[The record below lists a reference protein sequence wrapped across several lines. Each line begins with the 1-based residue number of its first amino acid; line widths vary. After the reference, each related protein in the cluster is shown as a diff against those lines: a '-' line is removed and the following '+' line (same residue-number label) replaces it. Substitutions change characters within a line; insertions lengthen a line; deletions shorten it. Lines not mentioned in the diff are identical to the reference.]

1 MWIWAKATPKTAN
14 PEILPLACIPQ
25 AEQPRSSSG
34 RFPGRFA
41 ADARGGIAITFALV
55 IFGAIGAV
63 GLSLDYARLTLIQNT
78 MQGAADAAAFAG
90 AKEMSLAD
98 AKQENIPEIVKAVV
112 RKYANADG
120 ALDAKAETKI
130 RNQPLQV
137 EVRLE
142 QRLPLYFGGLFGMTS
157 KTVEVLSIAQVVG
170 QPNLCVLA
178 LEAHE
183 PAAINMAHNSRLT
196 GSNCAVFSNSSSASG
211 FSVAQGAQLVASTVC
226 SAGGIVGQG
235 SIAPAPY
242 QDCPQ
247 FEDPLG
253 SRPEPSVGRCDHLAK
268 IIIARTVTLR
278 PGTYCLGLTI
288 LGFSKVTFEPGVYII
303 KDGPFLVAGASE
315 ITGHG
320 VGFFLTGISIFT
332 FDPLTRIDLSA
343 PTSGPLA
350 GLLFFG
356 SRSQSKLLIN
366 TILSDRAHVMTGTI
380 YLPTTTFIADS
391 LAQIGSDSAYT
402 AIVSRRLLLMDGPHL
417 VLNTRYSDTDVPVPE
432 GIKAAGQPVRLIR

>member
-1 MWIWAKATPKTAN
+1 MRTSAKVTPLKSVSMYVMFAGYTATGVIGAS
-14 PEILPLACIPQ
+14 L
-25 AEQPRSSSG
+25 G
-34 RFPGRFA
+34 RFVERVA
-41 ADARGGIAITFALV
+41 SDARGGVAVIFALV
-55 IFGAIGAV
+55 LSAAIGAV
-63 GLSLDYARLTLIQNT
+63 GLTLDYARLTHIQTT

-98 AKQENIPEIVKAVV
+98 AKQENIPAVVKAVV
-112 RKYANADG
+112 RKYVDADG
-120 ALDAKAETKI
+120 GVEANAETKI
-130 RNQPLQV
+130 RSQPLQV

-142 QRLPLYFGGLFGMTS
+142 RHVDLYFGGLFGKTS
-157 KTVEVLSIAQVVG
+157 TTVEVLSVAQVVG

-178 LEAHE
+178 LEGRE
-183 PAAINMAHNSRLT
+183 PAAINMTHNSRLT
-196 GSNCAVFSNSSSASG
+196 GSNCAVFSNSSSAGG
-211 FSVAQGAQLVASTVC
+211 FAVAQGAQLVASTVC

-253 SRPEPSVGRCDHLAK
+253 DRPEPTVGRCDHIAK
-268 IIIARTVTLR
+268 IIAARTVTLK
-278 PGTYCLGLTI
+278 PGTYCLGLSI

-303 KDGPFLVAGASE
+303 KDGPFLVAGSSE
-315 ITGHG
+315 ITGQG
-320 VGFFLTGISIFT
+320 VGFFLKGISIFT

-380 YLPTTTFIADS
+380 YLPTTTFVADS
-391 LAQIGSDSAYT
+391 LAQIGSNSAYT
-402 AIVSRRLLLMDGPHL
+402 AIVARRLLLMDGPHL
-417 VLNTRYSDTDVPVPE
+417 VLNTRYSETDVPVPE
-432 GIKAAGQPVRLIR
+432 GIKAAGQPVRLIK

>member
-1 MWIWAKATPKTAN
+1 MRIWSNASPKIIPNRMPLRRSFDAA
-14 PEILPLACIPQ
+14 EIDFSSRRPLQRI
-25 AEQPRSSSG
+25 
-34 RFPGRFA
+34 A
-41 ADARGGIAITFALV
+41 ADARGSVAIIFSLVFATAV
-55 IFGAIGAV
+55 GAV
-63 GLSLDYARLTLIQNT
+63 GFSLDYARLTHIQTT
-78 MQGAADAAAFAG
+78 MQSAADAAAFAG

-112 RKYANADG
+112 RKYSDADG
-120 ALDAKAETKI
+120 AIGSTAETKI

-142 QRLPLYFGGLFGMTS
+142 RPVNLYFGGLFGKSST
-157 KTVEVLSIAQVVG
+157 TVEVLSIAQVVG

-178 LEAHE
+178 LEGRE
-183 PAAINMAHNSRLT
+183 PAAINMTHNARLT
-196 GSNCAVFSNSSSASG
+196 GSNCAVFSNSSSAGG
-211 FSVAQGAQLVASTVC
+211 FSVASGAQLVASTVC

-253 SRPEPSVGRCDHLAK
+253 DRPEPSVGRCDHTAK
-268 IIIARTVTLR
+268 IIAGRAVTLR

-288 LGFSKVTFEPGVYII
+288 AGLSKVTFEPGVYII
-303 KDGPFLVAGASE
+303 KDGPFLVAGSSE

-320 VGFFLTGISIFT
+320 VGFFLKGISIFT
-332 FDPLTRIDLSA
+332 FDPLTRIELSA

-380 YLPTTTFIADS
+380 YLPTTTFVAELVGAHRLRFGIYGNCVATAGANGRTTSRPQHS
-391 LAQIGSDSAYT
+391 LFRNRS
-402 AIVSRRLLLMDGPHL
+402 SR
-417 VLNTRYSDTDVPVPE
+417 T
-432 GIKAAGQPVRLIR
+432 

>member
-1 MWIWAKATPKTAN
+1 MWAWATVAPKITIPDCISLTGPSETA
-14 PEILPLACIPQ
+14 ETHSASQKLL
-25 AEQPRSSSG
+25 G
-34 RFPGRFA
+34 RIA
-41 ADARGGIAITFALV
+41 VDSRGGVAITFALV
-55 IFGAIGAV
+55 FAGAIGAV
-63 GLSLDYARLTLIQNT
+63 GLTLDYARLTHIQTT
-78 MQGAADAAAFAG
+78 MQSAADAAAFAG

-98 AKQENIPEIVKAVV
+98 ARQENIPEVVKAVV
-112 RKYANADG
+112 RKYADADG
-120 ALDAKAETKI
+120 ALEAKAETKI

-142 QRLPLYFGGLFGMTS
+142 SHVALYFGGLFGMSST
-157 KTVEVLSIAQVVG
+157 TVEALSIAQVVG

-178 LEAHE
+178 LEARE
-183 PAAINMAHNSRLT
+183 PAAINMTHNSRLT
-196 GSNCAVFSNSSSASG
+196 GSNCAVFSNSNSAGG
-211 FSVAQGAQLVASTVC
+211 FAVASGAQLVASTVC

-253 SRPEPSVGRCDHLAK
+253 DRPEPSVGRCDHVAK
-268 IIIARTVTLR
+268 IVLASTVTLR

-288 LGFSKVTFEPGVYII
+288 LGLSRVTFEPGVYII

-320 VGFFLTGISIFT
+320 VGFFLKGISIFT
-332 FDPLTRIDLSA
+332 FDPLTRIELSA
-343 PTSGPLA
+343 PTHGPLA

-391 LAQIGSDSAYT
+391 LAQIGSNSAYT
-402 AIVSRRLLLMDGPHL
+402 AIVSRRILLMDGPHL
-417 VLNTRYSDTDVPVPE
+417 VLNTRYNETDVPVPE
-432 GIKAAGQPVRLIR
+432 GIRAAGQPVRLIK

>member
-1 MWIWAKATPKTAN
+1 MWTWGGTSPDN
-14 PEILPLACIPQ
+14 SHPEYVSFDRHSESGAINA
-25 AEQPRSSSG
+25 SSKPFIDRVAS
-34 RFPGRFA
+34 
-41 ADARGGIAITFALV
+41 DARGGVAIIFALV
-55 IFGAIGAV
+55 FAGAIGAV
-63 GLSLDYARLTLIQNT
+63 GLSLDYARLTHIQTT

-98 AKQENIPEIVKAVV
+98 ARQENIPEIVKAVV
-112 RKYANADG
+112 RKYADADG
-120 ALDAKAETKI
+120 AMGSKAETKI

-142 QRLPLYFGGLFGMTS
+142 RRVNLYFGGLFGTPS
-157 KTVEVLSIAQVVG
+157 TTVEALAIAQVVG

-178 LEAHE
+178 LEGRE
-183 PAAINMAHNSRLT
+183 PAAINMTHNSRLT
-196 GSNCAVFSNSSSASG
+196 GSNCAVFSNSNSGGGFAVAS
-211 FSVAQGAQLVASTVC
+211 GAQLVASTVC

-253 SRPEPSVGRCDHLAK
+253 DRPEPSVGRCDHIAK
-268 IIIARTVTLR
+268 IIAARAVTLK

-288 LGFSKVTFEPGVYII
+288 LGLAKVTFEPGVYII

-315 ITGHG
+315 IKGHG

-332 FDPLTRIDLSA
+332 FDPLTRIELSA

-356 SRSQSKLLIN
+356 SRAQSKLLIN
-366 TILSDRAHVMTGTI
+366 TILSDRAQVMTGTI
-380 YLPTTTFIADS
+380 YLPTTTFVADS

-432 GIKAAGQPVRLIR
+432 GIKAAGQPVRLIK